1 MRTMKKLG
9 MLGTIAGIL
18 AAASAASAQD
28 TIRVRNPKDGSITE
42 KQGEVVTLTNKLLEY
57 EIDLGNS
64 RAKQNEDSRNVIE
77 IVPDSNG
84 RTFDF
89 NQAELAVNNGEWD
102 QAVDRFDK
110 VRKDARARE
119 LLRQLALI
127 GMVRANWNR
136 NDIPGTVASAKLLR
150 QERPESFYIRESFEL
165 EIKAHLAKNDHA
177 AAGQVIQQFEDKGK
191 SDGMLDWAKSAEV
204 QRGRLLELQGKH
216 REALAIHRKYVRDRD
231 AGEEASLG
239 ELRCLKEIPNWADL
253 SSRGE
258 AIINENKGKKGVS
271 SRLMTGAYN
280 ARGEAALNAGK
291 VKDALLDFL
300 QGALVLNK
308 GGETSMEHEAS
319 LARGAVAAARLA
331 AAEKDKTKKD
341 TWKTRAQELLGEL
354 DRSYPGS
361 RLRGEAA
368 KEIQAVK

>member
-1 MRTMKKLG
+1 MKKLG
-9 MLGTIAGIL
+9 MLGAIAVL
-18 AAASAASAQD
+18 AAANAAAAQD
-28 TIRVRNPKDGSITE
+28 TIRVRNPKDGSISE
-42 KQGEVVTLTNKLLEY
+42 KQGEVVTLTNKMIEF

-64 RAKQNEDSRNVIE
+64 RAKQNEDSRNVVE
-77 IVPDSNG
+77 IVPDNNG

-102 QAVDRFDK
+102 QAAERFDK

-127 GMVRANWNR
+127 GMVRAHWYR
-136 NDIPGTVASAKLLR
+136 GDVASTIAAAKTLR
-150 QERPESFYIRESFEL
+150 QERPESFYFRESFEL
-165 EIKAHLAKNDHA
+165 EIKAHLSKNDHN

-191 SDGMLDWAKSAEV
+191 SDGMLDWAKTAEV

-216 REALAIHRKYVRDRD
+216 REALQIHRKYARDRD

-239 ELRCLKEIPNWADL
+239 ELRCLKEIGDWAGL
-253 SSRGE
+253 ASRGE
-258 AIINENKGKKGVS
+258 GIIAENKGKKGTSARV
-271 SRLMTGAYN
+271 LTGAYN

-291 VKDALLDFL
+291 AKEALLDFL

-308 GGETSMEHEAS
+308 GGETSMEHELS

-331 AAEKDKTKKD
+331 AGEKEKAKKD

-354 DRSYPGS
+354 DRSYQGS
-361 RLRGEAA
+361 LLRAEAA